1 VAGVDAPELD
11 VPELDVPE
19 LDVAELDVPEAGL
32 PEGGVPGA
40 GLQVEMARGGR
51 PRDDAREQA
60 ILDAAIDLVA
70 EIGYDAM
77 SIEAVAARAKS
88 SKATIYRR
96 WPGKAELV
104 AEAMR
109 RRSEPVFELPD
120 TGSLRGDLLALVQR
134 MFDSINGVDGGLL
147 CGLAVAV
154 RNDAQFGRLVASHL
168 HEQKLRPIAAIVA
181 RAEARGELPPGVDP
195 ALVLQV
201 APGVAL
207 FQQISGETLDAAFA
221 EHLVDRV
228 LIHLLRP

>member
-1 VAGVDAPELD
+1 MAVQGIDMPD
-11 VPELDVPE
+11 VEVE
-19 LDVAELDVPEAGL
+19 VEA
-32 PEGGVPGA
+32 
-40 GLQVEMARGGR
+40 ARGGR

-77 SIEAVAARAKS
+77 SIEAVATRAKA

-96 WPGKAELV
+96 WPGKAQLV
-104 AEAMR
+104 AEAVR
-109 RRSEPVFELPD
+109 RRSEPVLEDLPD
-120 TGSLRGDLLALVQR
+120 TGSLRGDLLGMAQR
-134 MFDSINGVDGGLL
+134 MFDGINGVDGGLI

-154 RNDAQFGRLVASHL
+154 RSDAEFGRLVSSHL
-168 HEQKLRPIAAIVA
+168 HEEKLRSIAAILS

-195 ALVLQV
+195 SLVLQV

-207 FQQISGETLDAAFA
+207 FHQISGEPLDAAFA

-228 LIHLLRP
+228 LIPLLRP